1 MILAMSSSNNSNDE
15 LINKIVR
22 LMQTDDSADA
32 PADSIKWAKNI
43 FRTRAAE
50 PKKSLV
56 QKVLAVLQMDLSS
69 VQPAFGERSATL
81 SQMRQMLFQAGD
93 DAIDLRITEEENGFD
108 VQGQILGE
116 GFANC
121 IVRLGDFQTSANELS
136 EFKFTAISNGK
147 YDLVLRTEDKEIEI
161 AGLELN

>member
-1 MILAMSSSNNSNDE
+1 MILAMSNNSNDE
-15 LINKIVR
+15 LINKIIH

-32 PADSIKWAKNI
+32 PADSVKWAKNI

-56 QKVLAVLQMDLSS
+56 QKVLAVLQMDLSGA
-69 VQPAFGERSATL
+69 QPAFGERSASA
-81 SQMRQMLFQAGD
+81 SQTRQMLFQAGD
-93 DAIDLRITEEENGFD
+93 NSIDLRISKSEKGLL

-116 GFANC
+116 GFAGASA
-121 IVRLGDFQTSANELS
+121 RLGDGEAPVNELS
-136 EFKFTAISNGK
+136 EFKFTEIPNGK
-147 YDLVLRTEDKEIEI
+147 YDLVLRAAEREIVI